1 MGNPALTDPLN
12 NTAEAHEGARATD
25 LIVRLWREHVLQYW
39 PLLAIA
45 AVLMTVE
52 GAALGGFAYL
62 IQPLFDDLFAAGS
75 MSGVAWVAF
84 AISGLFLLRAV
95 AGFTQRLMITW
106 IGLNV
111 TTALQSRLVNHLLA
125 LDLRFFSVNAPG
137 ALIER
142 VRGDTAALQS
152 LAASVVMSIGRDT
165 ITVISLLV
173 VMLISDPI
181 WTLTALIGL
190 PVMVVPLLL
199 LQSFIRS
206 TSRQSREAA
215 ARLSTQLDE
224 MFHGVQSI
232 KLNRLEA
239 HEDRRF
245 GDEVRRFLRHAF
257 RAQVGVAS
265 NPALID
271 VVAAIGFVAVLYYGG
286 AQIIAGD
293 KTVGEFMSFFT
304 ALGLIFE
311 PLRRLSNIVGQVQ
324 AAVASLD
331 RLYAVLE
338 TKPTILP
345 PASPQPLVPGAI
357 RFEDVH
363 FGYDEADVLKG
374 IGFTAQQGQTTGIV
388 GPSGAGKTTI
398 YALLTRLVDPRSGR
412 ISIGGTGIETVDI
425 DTLRDTV
432 AVVGQETALFDE
444 SIAQNIR
451 LGRLDATEDAV
462 MQAAKD
468 AGVWEF
474 AQHLPDGLDTLVGPR
489 GSSLSGGQRQRVAI
503 ARAMLKAAPI
513 LLLDEP
519 TSALDARSEKL
530 VQAALE
536 RLSRGR
542 TTLVIAHRLSTLRDA
557 DKIIVLDRGR
567 VVEEGTHDGLMQAE
581 GAYAKLHALQS
592 AGIDPDL

>member
-1 MGNPALTDPLN
+1 M
-12 NTAEAHEGARATD
+12 
-25 LIVRLWREHVLQYW
+25 LQYW
-39 PLLAIA
+39 PLIAVA

-52 GAALGGFAYL
+52 GAALGGFAYM
-62 IQPLFDDLFAAGS
+62 IQPLFDDMFEAGS

-84 AISGLFLLRAV
+84 VICGLFMVRAL
-95 AGFTQRLMITW
+95 AGFTQRLLLTW

-111 TTALQSRLVNHLLA
+111 TIALQSRLVNHLLA
-125 LDLRFFSVNAPG
+125 LDMRFFSENSPG
-137 ALIER
+137 SLIER
-142 VRGDTAALQS
+142 VRGDTTALQS
-152 LAASVVMSIGRDT
+152 LAASVVISIGRDT
-165 ITVISLLV
+165 MTVVSLLA
-173 VMLISDPI
+173 VMLLSDPL
-181 WTLTALIGL
+181 WTLIALIGL
-190 PVMVVPLLL
+190 PLVVLPLLA
-199 LQSFIRS
+199 LQTFIRN
-206 TSRQSREAA
+206 TARLSRETA

-224 MFHGVQSI
+224 MFHGIQSI
-232 KLNRLEA
+232 KLNRLERQQ
-239 HEDRRF
+239 EKRF
-245 GDEVRRFLRHAF
+245 DGEVGRFLRHSF
-257 RAQVGVAS
+257 RSAIGVAL

-286 AQIIAGD
+286 AQIIAGE

-345 PASPQPLVPGAI
+345 PATPNPITPGAI
-357 RFEDVH
+357 RFDEVT
-363 FGYDEADVLKG
+363 FGYDEAEVLKA
-374 IGFTAQQGQTTGIV
+374 ISFVAEDGQTTGIV

-398 YALLTRLVDPRSGR
+398 FALLTRLVDPQSGQ
-412 ISIGGTGIETVDI
+412 ISIGGTPIDTVDI
-425 DTLRDTV
+425 TGLRDTV

-444 SIAQNIR
+444 TIAQNIR
-451 LGRLDATEDAV
+451 LGRLDASDADI

-468 AGVWEF
+468 AGVWDF
-474 AQHLPDGLDTLVGPR
+474 AEHLPDGLDTLVGPR

-503 ARAMLKAAPI
+503 ARAMLKSAPI

-519 TSALDARSEKL
+519 TSALDARSENL

-536 RLSRGR
+536 RLSKGR
-542 TTLVIAHRLSTLRDA
+542 TTLVIAHRLSTIRDA

-567 VVEEGTHDGLMQAE
+567 VVEEGTHDALMTAD